1 MDLAKLAQELIDKLV
16 AEAQKAEALTVR
28 SIHQAEGVKLLF
40 DSINAAMAEEAPAE
54 VDKPTEA

>member
-16 AEAQKAEALTVR
+16 AEAQKGEALTVR

-40 DSINAAMAEEAPAE
+40 DSINAAMNEEAPADA
-54 VDKPTEA
+54 DKPADA